1 MNFDQLVRNPVI
13 SHDPERSLMSF
24 IAILFDR
31 RDINR
36 IGYKLDLFAAKLLM
50 AASNDTFWE
59 TSLLMLMT
67 ASPLRRS
74 RAMVDL
80 K

>member
-24 IAILFDR
+24 IAILFNR

-36 IGYKLDLFAAKLLM
+36 IGYKLDFFAAKLLM
-50 AASNDTFWE
+50 AAPNEKF
-59 TSLLMLMT
+59 
-67 ASPLRRS
+67 
-74 RAMVDL
+74 
-80 K
+80 